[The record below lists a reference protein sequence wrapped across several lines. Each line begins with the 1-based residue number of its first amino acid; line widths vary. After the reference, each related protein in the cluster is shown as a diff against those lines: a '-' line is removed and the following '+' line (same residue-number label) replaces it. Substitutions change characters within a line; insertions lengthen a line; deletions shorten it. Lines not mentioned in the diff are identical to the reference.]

1 MDSRELKLV
10 LLAVVAVLLF
20 PVLGMWIW
28 GTGMMGRWM
37 MGPGMMGYGA
47 GVGLLVLL
55 LLAAGAALLL
65 TGPSRRASPEDAQD
79 ILKRR
84 LAAGEISREQYEQLQ
99 QAIRA

>member
-1 MDSRELKLV
+1 MDSRELRLV
-10 LLAVVAVLLF
+10 LLVVVAVLLF
-20 PVLGMWIW
+20 PVLGMWMW

-47 GVGLLVLL
+47 GFGLPVLL
-55 LLAAGAALLL
+55 LLAAGVALLL
-65 TGPSRRASPEDAQD
+65 DGPRRVSPEGAQG

-84 LAAGEISREQYEQLQ
+84 LASGEISREQYEELQ